1 MTAMPF
7 ANAPHASTAS
17 GAISGPRP
25 WWMGAGEWSA
35 NTDPQRRALIA
46 AGHPD
51 YSVTVLRARL
61 RRIVV
66 ASGDALN
73 GDDLDVLERALRLGT
88 EAERR
93 AARDRALEKE
103 YAADQCALPVT
114 EASGWGRV
122 DDYGDPVEEAWER
135 EIRERC
141 QQLRRGRDLLMA
153 ASHIA
158 AMLAGSYTSAQL
170 SAARG
175 VDALEVSAT

>member
-1 MTAMPF
+1 MIAMPF

-25 WWMGAGEWSA
+25 WWMGTGEWST

-46 AGHPD
+46 AEHPD
-51 YSVTVLRARL
+51 YSATVLRARL
-61 RRIVV
+61 RWLVV
-66 ASGDALN
+66 AYSDALN
-73 GDDLDVLERALRLGT
+73 DDDRKVIERALNLGT

-93 AARDRALEKE
+93 AARDRALAKE
-103 YAADQCALPVT
+103 GAADECALPLT
-114 EASGWGRV
+114 EAPGWGRV
-122 DDYGDPVEEAWER
+122 DDYGDPIEEPWER

-170 SAARG
+170 EAARA
-175 VDALEVSAT
+175 VDALEAS